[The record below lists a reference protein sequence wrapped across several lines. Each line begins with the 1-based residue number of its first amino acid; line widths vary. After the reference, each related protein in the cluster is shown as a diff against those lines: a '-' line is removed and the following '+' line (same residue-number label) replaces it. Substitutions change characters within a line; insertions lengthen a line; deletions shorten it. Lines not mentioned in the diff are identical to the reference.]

1 MFSIHFSPKEAR
13 AFMTMTPLIMIASSE
28 EDKLEAMELLG
39 YDNAILFLNAV
50 TSRSNIR
57 DAFRVALL
65 LVSMK
70 EHLEELSQFFGKIEF
85 KDKDIERK
93 WKEHFNIVD
102 DPDCLSVGQLY
113 SMWKLE
119 SKYDDGGIRIID

>member
-1 MFSIHFSPKEAR
+1 
-13 AFMTMTPLIMIASSE
+13 MTMTPLIMIASSE
-28 EDKLEAMELLG
+28 EDKMEAMKLLG
-39 YDNAILFLNAV
+39 YDSAILFLNAI
-50 TSRSNIR
+50 TSRSNVR

-70 EHLEELSQFFGKIEF
+70 EHSEELSQFFGKIEF
-85 KDKDIERK
+85 KDRDIERK

-113 SMWKLE
+113 SNFVNPKMELPKQVCVCSSSCARCPSILF
-119 SKYDDGGIRIID
+119 